1 MKVCFHGPVLQWL
14 SRFHL
19 ASNRL
24 RLPWEESSL
33 ALSFLFLG
41 AVRFSGLFAKGLARP
56 LPLLSFRFLLL
67 AFGGFEEASLAPL
80 CFEGFASA
88 AEAAVGWPGLLFAF
102 SFSFLDAGQLFPGPF
117 LQTLTLFS
125 FKVIFLDSWLTLS
138 FAASFFAAERTLLAF
153 VAGPLSLPS

>member
-1 MKVCFHGPVLQWL
+1 MGPLL
-14 SRFHL
+14 SVAIHYHL

-41 AVRFSGLFAKGLARP
+41 AVRFSGLLAKGLAWP

-67 AFGGFEEASLAPL
+67 TFGGFEEASLAPL
-80 CFEGFASA
+80 CFEGFVSAS
-88 AEAAVGWPGLLFAF
+88 EAAAGWPGLLLAF
-102 SFSFLDAGQLFPGPF
+102 SFSFLDDRQLLPGPF
-117 LQTLTLFS
+117 LQTLTLFA
-125 FKVIFLDSWLTLS
+125 FKVIFLESWLALS
-138 FAASFFAAERTLLAF
+138 FAASFLAERPLLTF